1 MCTQCIEGVESVR
14 AFFQKCFNANQE
26 LIIALRKTKPSPLD
40 LNTHVNQ
47 YVRSFN
53 PPTVPQIKI
62 EPSSFLD
69 VDLGPIEEKLK
80 NGYYDD
86 EWIVEDNNAD
96 EVSELS
102 EDSDLDDSDPE
113 DDLFKVPKV
122 PRKKSNGG
130 RKPVKNE
137 FSKSNGMANR

>member
-1 MCTQCIEGVESVR
+1 MCPQCIDGVESVR
-14 AFFQKCFNANQE
+14 AFFQKCFIANQE

-40 LNTHVNQ
+40 LNTHINQ

-69 VDLGPIEEKLK
+69 VDLGPIEQKLT

-86 EWIVEDNNAD
+86 EWIVEDVD
-96 EVSELS
+96 EASDVTDDS
-102 EDSDLDDSDPE
+102 EDDSE
-113 DDLFKVPKV
+113 SEDLFKVPKV
-122 PRKKSNGG
+122 PKKKINRKLVKPEFQKTNGISN
-130 RKPVKNE
+130 R
-137 FSKSNGMANR
+137 